1 MEYSCSRYSYIKL
14 FWAIYVYLSA
24 LSNPENNFVRV
35 KNETVAYDTRKWRI
49 LEQIVIRQPDLCALE
64 EVDTYDCFL
73 QYHLPK
79 YGYSK
84 SLFTI

>member
-1 MEYSCSRYSYIKL
+1 
-14 FWAIYVYLSA
+14 
-24 LSNPENNFVRV
+24 V
-35 KNETVAYDTRKWRI
+35 KKETVAYDARKWRI
-49 LEQIVIRQPDLCALE
+49 LEQIIIRKPDLCALE
-64 EVDTYDCFL
+64 EVDIYDCFL